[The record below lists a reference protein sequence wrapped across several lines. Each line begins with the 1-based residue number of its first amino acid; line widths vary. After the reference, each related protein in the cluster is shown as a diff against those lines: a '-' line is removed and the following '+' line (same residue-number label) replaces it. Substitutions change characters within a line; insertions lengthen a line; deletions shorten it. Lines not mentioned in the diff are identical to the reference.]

1 MVDKEET
8 YTIREAAFA
17 AGLSPK
23 SIRNW
28 LDDAEVASNLHLDA
42 DADRE
47 GGQWRR
53 FTFVDIV
60 KLAVTGAL
68 STYCVPLAYAAR
80 VANTTVH
87 YTWRPGRSHE
97 DLWCKCE
104 ESFRSLIIRVWK
116 GEAGWTMDLSEFEV
130 VTHAYVTFHP
140 HAIAMK
146 IAERLEIEETSGA

>member
-1 MVDKEET
+1 MSDTGET
-8 YTIREAAFA
+8 YTIREAALA
-17 AGLSPK
+17 SGVSSK

-28 LDDAEVASNLHLDA
+28 LDDSEVAGAMRLDA

-60 KLAVTGAL
+60 KLAMTGAL

-97 DLWCKCE
+97 YLWCKCE
-104 ESFRSLIIRVWK
+104 ESFRNFTIRVWK
-116 GEAGWTMDLSEFEV
+116 GDAGWTMDLADAEIV
-130 VTHAYVTFHP
+130 DHAYVTFHP

-146 IAERLEIEETSGA
+146 IAERLELEETSEA